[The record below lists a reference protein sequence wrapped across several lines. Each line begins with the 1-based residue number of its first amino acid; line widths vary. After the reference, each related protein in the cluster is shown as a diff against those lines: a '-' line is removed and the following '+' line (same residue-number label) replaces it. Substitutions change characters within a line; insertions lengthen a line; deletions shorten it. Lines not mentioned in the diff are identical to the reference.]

1 MKSYA
6 SRRRDLWIPI
16 PNANNTETEKKV
28 QVFFLL
34 LLIWKVNTKTCT
46 ATNKC
51 CFLSNH
57 IYRLDY
63 INDDR
68 RWNTCGAEQRKDKFV
83 EKNSRKYFVLTWN
96 FILKKMWYEN
106 IYTQRVKRVHIANE
120 SCIRRRWWW
129 SWWWWLQS
137 QCNIQTGIFTHR
149 ENYIM
154 HAKNILHCEFIWR
167 NKLLYFHVIIFMVCL
182 VDWLMVGSRKECRL
196 CSMHYYYFLAIFNIK
211 TNEKIVLSATGLYKI
226 INEAN
231 RQTIHMHK

>member
-1 MKSYA
+1 MEYMRCWAEERQVCRKKTA
-6 SRRRDLWIPI
+6 E
-16 PNANNTETEKKV
+16 NTLCLLGILFWKKCD
-28 QVFFLL
+28 
-34 LLIWKVNTKTCT
+34 TRTYT
-46 ATNKC
+46 
-51 CFLSNH
+51 
-57 IYRLDY
+57 
-63 INDDR
+63 
-68 RWNTCGAEQRKDKFV
+68 
-83 EKNSRKYFVLTWN
+83 
-96 FILKKMWYEN
+96 
-106 IYTQRVKRVHIANE
+106 YTQRVKRVHIANE